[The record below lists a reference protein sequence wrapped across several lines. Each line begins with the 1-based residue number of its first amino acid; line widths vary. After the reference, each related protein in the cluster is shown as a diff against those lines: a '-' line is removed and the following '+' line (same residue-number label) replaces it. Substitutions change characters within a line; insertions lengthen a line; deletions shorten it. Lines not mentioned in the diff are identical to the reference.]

1 MPDWSIEFQFGAEK
15 DLAKIE
21 RAERRRILDKI
32 SWLAE
37 NFENVVPQPLEGEW
51 ADFYKLRV
59 GDWRIKYKLNQK
71 KFLITVC
78 YIGWRD
84 KAYKKIP

>member
-1 MPDWSIEFQFGAEK
+1 MPAWSVEFQTGAEK

-37 NFENVVPQPLEGEW
+37 NFEITIPQALEGEW
-51 ADFYKLRV
+51 SDFYKLRV
-59 GDWRIKYKLNQK
+59 GNWRIKYKLDRVK
-71 KFLITVC
+71 LVIIVC

-84 KAYKKIP
+84 KAYKTKP